1 MRHELR
7 VARNIPNI
15 FLRRKAN
22 IDMVES
28 GFTRKKVESLT
39 LGEKLRKV
47 RSDFRMSLADVSKA
61 TRIQVK
67 YLELLEG
74 GAYEK
79 LPADV
84 YVRGFLRSYARY
96 LNIDEQALVKLYE
109 RERNI
114 QQNLG
119 HETKKK
125 ETTFHLAPVSLV
137 VTSRTLVFGM
147 IGVLLFG
154 AFFYLYQE
162 FKSFGSEPLLVIFSP
177 ENGSVV
183 ERGDVLL
190 SGKTDRGAQ
199 VTLNGQGIFVDT
211 DGSFHEK
218 LVLNPGIN
226 AVNLR
231 TSNRFQKEKSVTLS
245 VEAHYTPD
253 VADLESTSPG
263 GIPSQT
269 FQIEVAARSVPVDV
283 SVVADGMIVF
293 QGTLHSEERKTFTA
307 TATIKVSSNH
317 GEATF
322 VRRDEG
328 EAVPLAGKTGQVQ
341 DVEFLKNLPTPS
353 TP

>member
-1 MRHELR
+1 
-7 VARNIPNI
+7 
-15 FLRRKAN
+15 
-22 IDMVES
+22 MVES

-39 LGEKLRKV
+39 LGEKLKKLRG
-47 RSDFRMSLADVSKA
+47 DFRMSLQDVSKA

-114 QQNLG
+114 QANLG

-125 ETTFHLAPVSLV
+125 EAAFNLAPISLV
-137 VTSRTLVFGM
+137 VTSRTLIFGM
-147 IGVLLFG
+147 IGLLLFG
-154 AFFYLYQE
+154 AFLYLYRE
-162 FKSFGSEPLLVIFSP
+162 FKSFGSEPLLVIYSP

-183 ERGDVLL
+183 ESGEALL

-199 VTLNGQGIFVDT
+199 VTLNGQGIFVDN
-211 DGSFHEK
+211 DGLFHEK
-218 LVLNPGIN
+218 LVLDPGIN

-231 TSNRFQKEKSVTLS
+231 TVNRFQKEKSVTLS
-245 VEAHYTPD
+245 VEARFTPD
-253 VADLESTSPG
+253 TTPPQQDVAPQSLSSQAFRLEIS
-263 GIPSQT
+263 
-269 FQIEVAARSVPVDV
+269 ARSVPIILEVI
-283 SVVADGMIVF
+283 ADEIIVF
-293 QGTLHSEERKTFTA
+293 QGTLNGGEQKTFEALTS
-307 TATIKVSSNH
+307 IKVSSNH
-317 GEATF
+317 GEVTF
-322 VRRDEG
+322 VRQDDG
-328 EAVPLAGKTGQVQ
+328 EVVPLSEKPGPVQ
-341 DVEFLKNLPTPS
+341 GVSFLKIPSVPS